1 MKLKDTAKKVI
12 TLLNLMLV
20 QFPYMKTILI
30 VTAFCRVAPMFLN
43 LFFSAS
49 ILDFLMAQQYTSAV
63 NSVIIML
70 LLSAFLNIMANFLQT
85 RVQTYVQTGE
95 EVITAQVAD
104 KAFRMDYQ
112 RFEDKKTMDAIR
124 SVKNRSIGS
133 GGIQALIEQIE
144 QFIQS
149 IFTCLFSGIFL
160 AYLFYQS
167 GLGDLRLFLSIVL
180 ASIYLIYRGIKNSD
194 KIKAAY
200 QKMQASNVKT
210 NSLSQYLINEH
221 ISVKNKAEIMIN
233 HLTNLFE
240 KYYQLNFYNLNFY
253 LEFGKYQGSL
263 YGVYEL
269 LLASFSALTYLYV
282 VSMTFQGFITIGSV
296 LLYAGAIQQM
306 SENISKS
313 LTAFSYINFHMGYLE
328 QYINFIDD
336 QETLPSGSLP
346 IEKRNDQVYEFTF
359 KDVSFSYPDTEI
371 SVLEDINLTFK
382 VGEKMAI
389 VGRNGSGKTTLI
401 KLLTRLYQPTKGQIL
416 LNGIDIQKYDFNE
429 YTQIFAPVFQD
440 FGTFAFSVAENIDF
454 NQEVDGKR
462 IDSVIER
469 IGLSDRIAKLKDG
482 LATKLENDNHEG
494 VKLSG
499 GESQKLA
506 IARALYKDAPFV
518 ILDEPTA
525 ALDPF
530 AEAEI
535 YEQFDSLVQGK
546 TTIYISHRMS
556 SCRFCDRI
564 VVLKGGQIIEDGNH
578 QSLLDLQG
586 EYYELYTAQA
596 EYYQ

>member
-30 VTAFCRVAPMFLN
+30 VTGFCRVAPIFLN

-70 LLSAFLNIMANFLQT
+70 LLSAFLNIMANYLQT

-124 SVKNRSIGS
+124 SVKNRSMGS

-149 IFTCLFSGIFL
+149 IFACLFSGIFL

-180 ASIYLIYRGIKNSD
+180 ASIYIIYRGIKNSD

-269 LLASFSALTYLYV
+269 LLALFSALTYLYV

-346 IEKRNDQVYEFTF
+346 IEKRNDQVYEFTI
-359 KDVSFSYPDTEI
+359 KDVNFSYPDTEI

-469 IGLSDRIAKLKDG
+469 IGLTDRIAKLKDG

-494 VKLSG
+494 VKFSG